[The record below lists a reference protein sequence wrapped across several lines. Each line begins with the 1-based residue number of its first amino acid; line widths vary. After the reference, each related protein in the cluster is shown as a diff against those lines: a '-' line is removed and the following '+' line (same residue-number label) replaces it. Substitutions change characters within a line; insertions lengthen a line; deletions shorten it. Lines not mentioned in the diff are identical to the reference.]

1 MQLTYKQFHLINF
14 PVYGLPSDNV
24 EIQDGLLLLGNAI
37 IDDRNQ
43 IGDTLGARRLQTYH
57 TILPL
62 NKCFTDFQG
71 LVDAKYKTFIDNKG
85 YCFYYKKTKFVLIKC
100 CKIMKVVLKD
110 THTLI
115 KVAEVPFPLIMLRP
129 PPIGFGWIGVMH
141 LGKHPWMPYE
151 YSKEY
156 YTPKR
161 RKI

>member
-1 MQLTYKQFHLINF
+1 MQLTYKNFRLINF

-24 EIQDGLLLLGNAI
+24 EVRDGLLFIDNAV

-43 IGDTLGARRLQTYH
+43 IGDTLGARRLQTH
-57 TILPL
+57 HKLFPL
-62 NKCFTDFQG
+62 KCGYSDFQG
-71 LVDAKYKTFIDNKG
+71 LLDAKYKSFVDNKG
-85 YCFYYKKTKFVLIKC
+85 YYFYYKKTKYIKISYH
-100 CKIMKVVLKD
+100 KIVKVVLKD

-115 KVAEVPFPLIMLRP
+115 KITEVPFPLIMLRP
-129 PPIGFGWIGVMH
+129 PPQGFDWVGVIC
-141 LGKHPWMPYE
+141 LGKHPWIPYE